1 MALRTKS
8 AIKKQRQSLKR
19 RAKNNFVKSTLRS
32 KIKEFQEALKD
43 NELNKAE
50 EKLRNVISELDEAAS
65 KGVIHKKTA
74 SRHVSRLS
82 RQLHRKKSEESQQGS

>member
-74 SRHVSRLS
+74 SRHVGRLS

>member
-8 AIKKQRQSLKR
+8 AKKKQRQSLKK

-32 KIKEFQEALKD
+32 RIKDFHAALNNND
-43 NELNKAE
+43 LNKAE
-50 EKLRNVISELDEAAS
+50 EKLRAVISDLDEAAS

-74 SRHVSRLS
+74 SRHIGRLS
-82 RQLHRKKSEESQQGS
+82 RQLYKKKTETENEK